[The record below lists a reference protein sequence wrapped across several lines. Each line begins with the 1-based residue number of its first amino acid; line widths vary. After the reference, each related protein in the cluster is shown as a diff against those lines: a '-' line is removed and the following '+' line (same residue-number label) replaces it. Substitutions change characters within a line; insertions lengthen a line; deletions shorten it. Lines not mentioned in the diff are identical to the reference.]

1 MLLAIHWWPT
11 LPLFTELPRRLVF
24 SETQQARGGKK
35 TAGALEETRLCLS
48 AYYERA
54 FRKGVAAAPRLS
66 MRYGLP
72 DPPAHQRKKA
82 VGQHGPR
89 NHQGHVEEVVNVD

>member
-1 MLLAIHWWPT
+1 MLSYQLVADVATIHRAAQKASVLGNSEGPWGQ
-11 LPLFTELPRRLVF
+11 ENGRGPRRP
-24 SETQQARGGKK
+24 
-35 TAGALEETRLCLS
+35 RLCLS

-54 FRKGVAAAPRLS
+54 FRKGVAAAPPLS

-82 VGQHGPR
+82 VRQHSPR